1 MSVSAGPRRLS
12 DPHTYANSHLLPW
25 EGEIPR
31 DRDSLRWREPDANN
45 AQHGLSRDEYRQRW
59 GLRSNHPLTAPGYS
73 ERRSMLAKSLGL
85 GRKIAEPVA
94 PAKRQ
99 KTSPPG
105 MDAAGTSKAKRARG
119 SRSAPKSNGGTAAL
133 TSARGK
139 RSRARVASPDTRPQ
153 TDIQRSHVIR
163 EPPLPPRPSG
173 PDRARSA
180 PPRPRWSSRSRS
192 ASRIRPRRPRRRLA
206 W

>member
-1 MSVSAGPRRLS
+1 MRASDLLRLPGGGDFPLVPPTGIEHS
-12 DPHTYANSHLLPW
+12 
-25 EGEIPR
+25 IC
-31 DRDSLRWREPDANN
+31 
-45 AQHGLSRDEYRQRW
+45 SRDAMGRLEDRAPVVPIVGVAPHSSPQALW
-59 GLRSNHPLTAPGYS
+59 TA
-73 ERRSMLAKSLGL
+73 RRSMLAKSLGL
-85 GRKIAEPVA
+85 GRKVAEPVA

-105 MDAAGTSKAKRARG
+105 IDAAGTSKAKRARG

-133 TSARGK
+133 TSAGGK

-173 PDRARSA
+173 SDRARSA
-180 PPRPRWSSRSRS
+180 PPGPRWSSRSRS